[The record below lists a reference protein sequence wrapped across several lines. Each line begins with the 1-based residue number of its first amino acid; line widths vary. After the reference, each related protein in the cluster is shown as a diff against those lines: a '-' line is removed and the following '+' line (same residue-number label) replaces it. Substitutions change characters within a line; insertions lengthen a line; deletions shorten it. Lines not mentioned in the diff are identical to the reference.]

1 MWMGNAAVRLG
12 EGGRGRLLTLLAE
25 KKEKIQPC
33 IPLPTPHPPPP
44 DHLSPPLPASLAIST
59 CHPRRGTPERK
70 ASPANYKS

>member
-1 MWMGNAAVRLG
+1 MLLLG
-12 EGGRGRLLTLLAE
+12 WGRGAGGLLTLLAE

-33 IPLPTPHPPPP
+33 IPLPTPTPTP

-59 CHPRRGTPERK
+59 CHPCRGTPERK

>member
-33 IPLPTPHPPPP
+33 IPLPTPHPPTPRPP
-44 DHLSPPLPASLAIST
+44 QPSTAGQPGHLHLSPTLGNT
-59 CHPRRGTPERK
+59 
-70 ASPANYKS
+70 